1 MAIGG
6 GKAKMIPVLRGLSPT
21 GAEMNE
27 VRTIRLRL
35 SYDGSGHQ
43 GWQVQPGRRTIQGE
57 VTAALEMVTG
67 ERVVVHGSGRTDAGV
82 HALGQVAH
90 IHLLA
95 SRLPVASLARAL
107 NARLPP
113 QVRVLEASEAHPEFH
128 ARHHARS
135 KLYRYRI
142 FCEPVCPPFLWR
154 YVYHHPY
161 RLNDAAM
168 AAAAPRFAG
177 THDFRSFAAAANAGA
192 QERENTVRTVLRS
205 ELWREGPEVIYEVQ
219 GTGFLHHMVR
229 NLVGFLLEV
238 GRGARSGEE
247 IAAVLEAR
255 ARRAA
260 ARTAPPQG
268 LYLVRVDYGD
278 TE

>member
-1 MAIGG
+1 
-6 GKAKMIPVLRGLSPT
+6 
-21 GAEMNE
+21 
-27 VRTIRLRL
+27 
-35 SYDGSGHQ
+35 
-43 GWQVQPGRRTIQGE
+43 QGE
-57 VTAALEMVTG
+57 VSAALETVTG

-95 SRLPVASLARAL
+95 SRLPVANLARAL

-154 YVYHHPY
+154 YVYHHSY
-161 RLNDAAM
+161 RLDDAAM
-168 AAAAPRFAG
+168 
-177 THDFRSFAAAANAGA
+177 AAAANAGA
-192 QERENTVRTVLRS
+192 QERENTDRTVLRS

-229 NLVGFLLEV
+229 NLVGF
-238 GRGARSGEE
+238 
-247 IAAVLEAR
+247 
-255 ARRAA
+255 
-260 ARTAPPQG
+260 
-268 LYLVRVDYGD
+268 
-278 TE
+278 